1 MRLDHIAYRVKDR
14 YKTADFFNEAFGY
27 TLGTEFQIE
36 FDDGSKA
43 DCLALEPPENRHLL
57 PSYWTHNALLYNPI
71 KQREKTGKWL
81 SRDSTV
87 HAEFHAPPEIFVS
100 DGSEG
105 SIVGDWV
112 AERSGVGGIHHIA
125 YQVEDVEAVMKE
137 WIKKG
142 YAEFYSEEPITCKDP
157 YLVQVFTKPSELTGV
172 IYEFI
177 NREGAGFCKD
187 SVKEL
192 MESTKN
198 GN

>member
-14 YKTADFFNEAFGY
+14 YKTTEFFKKAFSY
-27 TLGTEFQIE
+27 KVGTEFQIE

-43 DCLALEPPENRHLL
+43 DCLALTPPEVRH
-57 PSYWTHNALLYNPI
+57 PDTTYWSHHALQSAPYAPI
-71 KQREKTGKWL
+71 K
-81 SRDSTV
+81 
-87 HAEFHAPPEIFVS
+87 AEYHAPPEIFVS

-112 AERSGVGGIHHIA
+112 AERGGIGGIHHIA
-125 YQVEDVEAVMKE
+125 YQVEDVAAVMKE
-137 WIKKG
+137 WKERG

-157 YLVQVFTKPSELTGV
+157 NLTQVFTKPSELTGV
-172 IYEFI
+172 MYEFI

-192 MESTKN
+192 MESTKK
-198 GN
+198 